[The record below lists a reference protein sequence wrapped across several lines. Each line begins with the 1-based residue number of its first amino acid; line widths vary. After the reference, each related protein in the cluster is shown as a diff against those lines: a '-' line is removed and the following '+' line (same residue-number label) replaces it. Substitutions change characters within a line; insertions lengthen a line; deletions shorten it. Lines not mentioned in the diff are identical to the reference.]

1 MYFLTAPDYTYAFQ
15 FIRSS
20 LAVAMSTCEVLSPH
34 SESVTKKRK
43 TDKPKKERKVIPN
56 QCEYF
61 MVQKQRRCAMK
72 RKKDRRFCSEHIKF
86 DDTQSALEVKDE
98 RVDCPLDQKHSVWKR
113 DLEVHLKKCPAKP
126 VEKPAEW
133 FEKGWNTRLQNG
145 AEHSEENG
153 QENNLKMH
161 KTLGTSQ
168 KLPEK
173 DDFLRVAELIRKF
186 SETVEPLV
194 EDIKSH
200 PGLENWHEDKEN
212 RKHID
217 QQSSLV
223 AHMKAANLLSSNHF
237 YVEFGC
243 GRAELL
249 RTVNACILHEGK
261 AEENQKSDS
270 YGFGLIDRGVNRMKF
285 DTKMVK
291 DCEKSLTSIVP
302 IVKRLRIDI
311 EHLHLDRFL
320 QDLPVNQVVGISKH
334 LCGVATDLTLKLILN
349 SETVKEKFQ
358 GLVVAMCCRHACN
371 WRQLLPQLR
380 AFLRE
385 HGIAN
390 ENDFKVLKTIVTW
403 AVCGPGSTEETGKL
417 ATGLNHVSGL
427 EYTERER
434 LGLLAR
440 RMIDVSRVS
449 AAKTLFGPDFQVR
462 LFTYATR
469 ATTPENSCLH
479 ICRK

>member
-1 MYFLTAPDYTYAFQ
+1 
-15 FIRSS
+15 
-20 LAVAMSTCEVLSPH
+20 MSACEVLSPH
-34 SESVTKKRK
+34 SEAVTKKRK

-98 RVDCPLDQKHSVWKR
+98 RVDCPLDPKHSVWKR
-113 DLEVHLKKCPAKP
+113 DLEVHLTKCPAKP

-145 AEHSEENG
+145 AEGTANNGEENAL
-153 QENNLKMH
+153 EVH
-161 KTLGTSQ
+161 ETLGIPQ
-168 KLPEK
+168 KALEK
-173 DDFLRVAELIRKF
+173 EEFLRVAELIWKF
-186 SETVEPLV
+186 SESVEPLV

-223 AHMKAANLLSSNHF
+223 AHMKAASLLSSTHF

-249 RTVNACILHEGK
+249 RTVNTCILYDEK
-261 AEENQKSDS
+261 ERENQKSDS

-291 DCEKSLTSIVP
+291 DCEKSTTSIVP

-311 EHLHLDRFL
+311 EHLHLDKFL
-320 QDLPVNQVVGISKH
+320 ANVPARQVVGISKH

-349 SETVKEKFQ
+349 SETVNEKFK

-371 WRQLLPQLR
+371 WGQLLPQLR
-380 AFLRE
+380 EFLKGY
-385 HGIAN
+385 GIAN
-390 ENDFKVLKTIVTW
+390 ESDFKVLKTIVTW
-403 AVCGPGSTEETGKL
+403 AVCGPGNTEDLGNLSTT
-417 ATGLNHVSGL
+417 LNHVSGL
-427 EYTERER
+427 EYTEREK

-440 RMIDVSRVS
+440 RMIDESRVS
-449 AAKTLFGPDFQVR
+449 AARTLFGPSFQVK